1 MSLIVYK
8 TAPDRDWYVL
18 FRTEDDVP
26 LCMGDRA
33 EIRDRLCMEIAPAIV
48 DELMDRADR
57 TGTTYNDGTG
67 GWDDTGFM
75 VGESMFPDDV
85 GFRFLPRAN
94 LEEFVLAAA
103 ADDIGRMVEL
113 SVEMEESGSVGG
125 GV

>member
-8 TAPDRDWYVL
+8 TAPGRDAYVI

-33 EIRDRLCMEIAPAIV
+33 EISDRLCMEIPPAIV

-75 VGESMFPDDV
+75 VGENMFPTDV
-85 GFRFLPRAN
+85 GSRFLPRAN
-94 LEEFVLAAA
+94 LEEFVRAAA
-103 ADDIGRMVEL
+103 TQDMERMVAL
-113 SVEMEESGSVGG
+113 TTEMLESGEAR
-125 GV
+125 